1 MTGVLLRTMLD
12 LTVSVIAV
20 SKEPADAEFMGFR
33 YMGHGMI
40 EGMLDNDAAPELRAH
55 NAWQVLILK
64 SNLSPKDEV
73 RARQTIAKYETKAP
87 DYWYAP
93 EIPRPGVAIFQ
104 RMPHL
109 FDLWKCLCGSTHGSD
124 IGSLIF
130 SDDPDNLGIGEE
142 EHPLST
148 RRSIVASSR
157 LLLNISHRRA
167 QYENVA
173 DEAEYERIV
182 HDLINPQHA
191 KIQ

>member
-1 MTGVLLRTMLD
+1 
-12 LTVSVIAV
+12 
-20 SKEPADAEFMGFR
+20 
-33 YMGHGMI
+33 
-40 EGMLDNDAAPELRAH
+40 
-55 NAWQVLILK
+55 
-64 SNLSPKDEV
+64 
-73 RARQTIAKYETKAP
+73 
-87 DYWYAP
+87 
-93 EIPRPGVAIFQ
+93 
-104 RMPHL
+104 
-109 FDLWKCLCGSTHGSD
+109 LCGSTHGSD